1 MSDPLVVR
9 PKDVPKKILRPN
21 AVSEKVGLSKT
32 TIWRRE
38 RDGDFPRRLQL
49 GGKAVGWLEAEVDE
63 WIATRARIK
72 SET

>member
-63 WIATRARIK
+63 WIETRARIK

>member
-49 GGKAVGWLEAEVDE
+49 GGKAVGWHESEVDE
-63 WIATRARIK
+63 WIETRARTK